1 MGELIGLCLMPA
13 YAIGCW
19 IGLYKNADT
28 GKHLLP
34 AALFGWIWAIINI
47 MRSKRIDLGVV
58 TFGLV
63 IIFTLLERYYG
74 FTRGVRWAI
83 SAAALAVAANF
94 SLVVVFWKPIQKD
107 LSRSK
112 SQLWL
117 KVFFS
122 YCFTLMIFWIVS
134 AYNNFVRG
142 EPSTSSYSSV
152 NTSLLNVE
160 SDEF

>member
-34 AALFGWIWAIINI
+34 AALFGWLWAIINI
-47 MRSKRIDLGVV
+47 MRSKRVDLGVV

-63 IIFTLLERYYG
+63 IIFTLVERYYG
-74 FTRGVRWAI
+74 FTRAVKWAI
-83 SAAALAVAANF
+83 SISALVVAANF
-94 SLVVVFWKPIQKD
+94 SLVVIFWKPIRKD
-107 LSRSK
+107 LSKSK

-117 KVFFS
+117 KVFFT
-122 YCFTLMIFWIVS
+122 YCVTLMIFWIVS
-134 AYNNFVRG
+134 SFKNFVRG
-142 EPSTSSYSSV
+142 EISTSSYSSV
-152 NTSLLNVE
+152 QQR
-160 SDEF
+160 

>member
-19 IGLYKNADT
+19 IGLYKNDT

-63 IIFTLLERYYG
+63 VIFTLVERYYG
-74 FTRGVRWAI
+74 FTRGVKWAI
-83 SAAALAVAANF
+83 SLAALAVAANF
-94 SLVVVFWKPIQKD
+94 SLVVIFWRPIRKD
-107 LSRSK
+107 LSKSK

-117 KVFFS
+117 KVFFT
-122 YCFTLMIFWIVS
+122 YCVTLMIFWIVS
-134 AYNNFVRG
+134 SFKNFVRG
-142 EPSTSSYSSV
+142 EISTSSYSSV
-152 NTSLLNVE
+152 QQR
-160 SDEF
+160 

>member
-47 MRSKRIDLGVV
+47 MRSKRIDLGVILWFHPRSKMGNQCSGSSRRRKFLIGGGV
-58 TFGLV
+58 LEADTKRLV
-63 IIFTLLERYYG
+63 EIE
-74 FTRGVRWAI
+74 
-83 SAAALAVAANF
+83 
-94 SLVVVFWKPIQKD
+94 KPIVAQ
-107 LSRSK
+107 
-112 SQLWL
+112 
-117 KVFFS
+117 
-122 YCFTLMIFWIVS
+122 VS
-134 AYNNFVRG
+134 AYKNFVRG

-160 SDEF
+160 SDDF

>member
-34 AALFGWIWAIINI
+34 AALFGWLWAIINI
-47 MRSKRIDLGVV
+47 LRSKHIDLGVV

-63 IIFTLLERYYG
+63 IIFTLVERYYG
-74 FTRGVRWAI
+74 FTRGVKWAI
-83 SAAALAVAANF
+83 SLAALAVAANF
-94 SLVVVFWKPIQKD
+94 SLVVIFWGPIRKD
-107 LSRSK
+107 LSKSK

-117 KVFFS
+117 KVFFT
-122 YCFTLMIFWIVS
+122 YCVTLMIFWIVS
-134 AYNNFVRG
+134 SFKNFVRG
-142 EPSTSSYSSV
+142 EIATSSYSSV
-152 NTSLLNVE
+152 QQR
-160 SDEF
+160 

>member
-34 AALFGWIWAIINI
+34 AALCGWIWAIINI
-47 MRSKRIDLGVV
+47 LRSKRIDLGVV

-63 IIFTLLERYYG
+63 IIFTLVERYYG
-74 FTRGVRWAI
+74 FTRGVKWAI
-83 SAAALAVAANF
+83 SFSALVVAANF
-94 SLVVVFWKPIQKD
+94 SLVVIFWKPIRKD
-107 LSRSK
+107 LSKSK

-117 KVFFS
+117 KVFFT
-122 YCFTLMIFWIVS
+122 YCVTLMIFWIVS
-134 AYNNFVRG
+134 SFKNFVRG
-142 EPSTSSYSSV
+142 EISTSSYSSV
-152 NTSLLNVE
+152 QQQ
-160 SDEF
+160 